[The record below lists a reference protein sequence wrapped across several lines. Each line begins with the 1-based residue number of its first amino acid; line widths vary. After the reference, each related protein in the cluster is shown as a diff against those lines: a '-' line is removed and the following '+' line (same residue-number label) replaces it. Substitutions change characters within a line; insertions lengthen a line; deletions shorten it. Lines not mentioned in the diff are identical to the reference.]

1 LIPYLVFQA
10 YHIHFNIPSIDP
22 DCIIKMKGIIF
33 DMDGVLIDAMPFHAE
48 AMKIAIKEETNYE
61 IDKKIVYQLEG
72 MPSNNLVK
80 EIFKKY
86 NINKEL
92 DQKLVD
98 KISER
103 KKQLFKE
110 IENTQ
115 LIEGVRDLIK
125 VLNECKCLKAIVTGA
140 AKKEIELTID
150 KMIGLKNFDVVV
162 SGDDVEAGKPDST
175 PFVVA
180 LQKMNLKSSECIV
193 VENAPLGIEAA
204 NKAGIKCILT
214 LNNTPLNISSD
225 FNNIIS
231 RETQIFRDTK
241 STIDFLR
248 MWCCKN

>member
-1 LIPYLVFQA
+1 
-10 YHIHFNIPSIDP
+10 
-22 DCIIKMKGIIF
+22 MRGIIF

-92 DQKLVD
+92 DQELIE

-110 IENTQ
+110 IEDTR
-115 LIEGVRDLIK
+115 LIEGVPDLIK
-125 VLNECKCLKAIVTGA
+125 MLNECKCLKAIVTGA

-162 SGDDVEAGKPDST
+162 SGEDVEAGKPNSD

-180 LQKMNLKSSECIV
+180 LQKMNIKSSECIV
-193 VENAPLGIEAA
+193 VENAPLGVEAA
-204 NKAGIKCILT
+204 NKAGIRCILT
-214 LNNTPLNISSD
+214 LNNTPLNISTD

-231 RETQIFRDTK
+231 NETQIFRDTI
-241 STIDFLR
+241 STTDFLR
-248 MWCCKN
+248 KWCCNN

>member
-1 LIPYLVFQA
+1 
-10 YHIHFNIPSIDP
+10 
-22 DCIIKMKGIIF
+22 
-33 DMDGVLIDAMPFHAE
+33 MDGVLIDAMPFHAE

-92 DQKLVD
+92 DQELIE
-98 KISER
+98 KISEQ

-110 IENTQ
+110 IEDTH
-115 LIEGVRDLIK
+115 LIEGVPDLIK
-125 VLNECKCLKAIVTGA
+125 MLNECKCLKSIVTGA

-162 SGDDVEAGKPDST
+162 SGEDVEAGKPNSD

-180 LQKMNLKSSECIV
+180 LQKMNIKPTECIV
-193 VENAPLGIEAA
+193 VENAPLGVEAA
-204 NKAGIKCILT
+204 NKAGIRCILT
-214 LNNTPLNISSD
+214 LNNTPLDISAD
-225 FNNIIS
+225 FNNILS
-231 RETQIFRDTK
+231 KETQIFRDTK
-241 STIDFLR
+241 SAIDFLR
-248 MWCCKN
+248 KWCCNN

>member
-1 LIPYLVFQA
+1 
-10 YHIHFNIPSIDP
+10 
-22 DCIIKMKGIIF
+22 MKGIIF

-72 MPSNNLVK
+72 MPSDNLVK

-86 NINKEL
+86 NIKKEL
-92 DQKLVD
+92 DERLIE

-110 IENTQ
+110 IEETH
-115 LIEGVRDLIK
+115 LIEGVRDLIE
-125 VLNECKCLKAIVTGA
+125 VLNECKCVKAIVTGA

-162 SGDDVEAGKPDST
+162 SGEDVDVGKPNSA

-180 LQKMNLKSSECIV
+180 LQKMNIKPSECIV
-193 VENAPLGIEAA
+193 VENAPLGVEAA
-204 NKAGIKCILT
+204 NKAGIRCILT
-214 LNNTPLNISSD
+214 LNNTPLDISSD
-225 FNNIIS
+225 FNSLLSKEI
-231 RETQIFRDTK
+231 QIFRDTK

-248 MWCCKN
+248 KWCCNN

>member
-1 LIPYLVFQA
+1 
-10 YHIHFNIPSIDP
+10 
-22 DCIIKMKGIIF
+22 
-33 DMDGVLIDAMPFHAE
+33 MDGVLIDAMPFHAE

-92 DQKLVD
+92 DQELIE

-103 KKQLFKE
+103 KKQIFKE
-110 IENTQ
+110 IEDTH
-115 LIEGVRDLIK
+115 LIEGVPDLIK
-125 VLNECKCLKAIVTGA
+125 ILNECKCLKAIVTGA

-150 KMIGLKNFDVVV
+150 KMVGLKNFDVVV
-162 SGDDVEAGKPDST
+162 SGEDVEAGKPNSD

-180 LQKMNLKSSECIV
+180 LQKMNIKSSECIV
-193 VENAPLGIEAA
+193 VENAPLGVEAA
-204 NKAGIKCILT
+204 NKAGIRCILT
-214 LNNTPLNISSD
+214 LNNTPLDISTD

-231 RETQIFRDTK
+231 KETQIFRDTN
-241 STIDFLR
+241 STTDFLR
-248 MWCCKN
+248 KWCCNN

>member
-1 LIPYLVFQA
+1 
-10 YHIHFNIPSIDP
+10 
-22 DCIIKMKGIIF
+22 
-33 DMDGVLIDAMPFHAE
+33 MDGVLIDAMPFHAE

-92 DQKLVD
+92 DQELIE

-110 IENTQ
+110 IEDTH
-115 LIEGVRDLIK
+115 LIEGVLDLIK
-125 VLNECKCLKAIVTGA
+125 MLNECKCLKAIVTGA

-162 SGDDVEAGKPDST
+162 SGEDVEAGKPNSD

-180 LQKMNLKSSECIV
+180 LQKMNIKSSECIV
-193 VENAPLGIEAA
+193 VENAPLGVEAA
-204 NKAGIKCILT
+204 NKAGIRCILT
-214 LNNTPLNISSD
+214 LNNTPLDISTD

-231 RETQIFRDTK
+231 KETQIFRDTK
-241 STIDFLR
+241 STTHFLR
-248 MWCCKN
+248 KWCCNN

>member
-1 LIPYLVFQA
+1 
-10 YHIHFNIPSIDP
+10 
-22 DCIIKMKGIIF
+22 MRGIIF

-92 DQKLVD
+92 DQELIE

-103 KKQLFKE
+103 KKQIFKE
-110 IENTQ
+110 IEDTH
-115 LIEGVRDLIK
+115 LIEGVPDLIK
-125 VLNECKCLKAIVTGA
+125 ILNECKCLKAIVTGA

-162 SGDDVEAGKPDST
+162 SGEDVEAGKPNSD

-180 LQKMNLKSSECIV
+180 LQKMNIKSSECIV
-193 VENAPLGIEAA
+193 VENAPLGVEAA
-204 NKAGIKCILT
+204 NKAGIRCILT
-214 LNNTPLNISSD
+214 LNNTPLDISTD
-225 FNNIIS
+225 FNNILS
-231 RETQIFRDTK
+231 KETQIFRDTN
-241 STIDFLR
+241 STTDFLR
-248 MWCCKN
+248 KWCCNN

>member
-1 LIPYLVFQA
+1 
-10 YHIHFNIPSIDP
+10 
-22 DCIIKMKGIIF
+22 
-33 DMDGVLIDAMPFHAE
+33 MDGVLIDAMPFHAE

-80 EIFKKY
+80 EIFTKY

-92 DQKLVD
+92 DQELIE

-110 IENTQ
+110 IEDTH
-115 LIEGVRDLIK
+115 LIEGVPDLIK
-125 VLNECKCLKAIVTGA
+125 MLNECKCLKAIVTGA

-162 SGDDVEAGKPDST
+162 SGEDVEAGKPNSD

-180 LQKMNLKSSECIV
+180 LQKMNIKSSECIV
-193 VENAPLGIEAA
+193 VENAPLGVEAA
-204 NKAGIKCILT
+204 NKAGIRCILT
-214 LNNTPLNISSD
+214 LNNTPLDISTD
-225 FNNIIS
+225 FTNIIS
-231 RETQIFRDTK
+231 KETQIFRDTK
-241 STIDFLR
+241 SSTDFLR
-248 MWCCKN
+248 KWCCNN

>member
-1 LIPYLVFQA
+1 
-10 YHIHFNIPSIDP
+10 
-22 DCIIKMKGIIF
+22 MKGIIF

-72 MPSNNLVK
+72 MPSDNLVK

-92 DQKLVD
+92 DQDLID

-110 IENTQ
+110 IEDTH
-115 LIEGVRDLIK
+115 LIDGVSDLIK

-150 KMIGLKNFDVVV
+150 KMIGLNNFDVVV
-162 SGDDVEAGKPDST
+162 SGEDVTAGKPNSA

-180 LQKMNLKSSECIV
+180 LQKMNLKPIECIV
-193 VENAPLGIEAA
+193 VENAPLGVEAA

-214 LNNTPLNISSD
+214 LNNTPLDISADFDNILSK
-225 FNNIIS
+225 
-231 RETQIFRDTK
+231 ETQIFTDTK
-241 STIDFLR
+241 SAIDFL
-248 MWCCKN
+248 MKWCCNS

>member
-1 LIPYLVFQA
+1 
-10 YHIHFNIPSIDP
+10 
-22 DCIIKMKGIIF
+22 
-33 DMDGVLIDAMPFHAE
+33 MDGVLIDAMPFHAE

-80 EIFKKY
+80 EIFTKY

-92 DQKLVD
+92 DQELIE

-110 IENTQ
+110 IEDTH
-115 LIEGVRDLIK
+115 LIEGVPDLIK
-125 VLNECKCLKAIVTGA
+125 MLNECKCLKAIVTGA

-162 SGDDVEAGKPDST
+162 SGEDVEAGKPNSD

-180 LQKMNLKSSECIV
+180 LQKMNIKSSECIV
-193 VENAPLGIEAA
+193 VENAPLGVEAA
-204 NKAGIKCILT
+204 NKAGIRCILT
-214 LNNTPLNISSD
+214 LNNTPLDISKD
-225 FNNIIS
+225 FTNIIS
-231 RETQIFRDTK
+231 KETQIFRDTK
-241 STIDFLR
+241 SSTDFLR
-248 MWCCKN
+248 KWCCNH

>member
-1 LIPYLVFQA
+1 
-10 YHIHFNIPSIDP
+10 
-22 DCIIKMKGIIF
+22 
-33 DMDGVLIDAMPFHAE
+33 MDGVLIDAMPFHAE

-92 DQKLVD
+92 DQELIE

-110 IENTQ
+110 IEDTH
-115 LIEGVRDLIK
+115 LIEGVPNLIK
-125 VLNECKCLKAIVTGA
+125 MLNECKCLKAIVTGA

-162 SGDDVEAGKPDST
+162 SGDDVEAGKPNSD

-180 LQKMNLKSSECIV
+180 LQKMNIKSAECIV
-193 VENAPLGIEAA
+193 VENAPLGVEAA

-214 LNNTPLNISSD
+214 LNNTPLDISTD

-231 RETQIFRDTK
+231 NKTQIFKDTQ
-241 STIDFLR
+241 STTDFLR
-248 MWCCKN
+248 KWCCNN

>member
-1 LIPYLVFQA
+1 
-10 YHIHFNIPSIDP
+10 
-22 DCIIKMKGIIF
+22 MRGIIF

-80 EIFKKY
+80 EIFTKY

-92 DQKLVD
+92 DQELIE

-110 IENTQ
+110 IEDTH
-115 LIEGVRDLIK
+115 LIEGVPDLIK
-125 VLNECKCLKAIVTGA
+125 MLNECKCLKAIVTGA

-162 SGDDVEAGKPDST
+162 SGEDVEAGKPNSD

-180 LQKMNLKSSECIV
+180 LQKMNIKSSECIV
-193 VENAPLGIEAA
+193 VENAPLGVEAA
-204 NKAGIKCILT
+204 NKAGIRCILT
-214 LNNTPLNISSD
+214 LNNTPLDISTD
-225 FNNIIS
+225 FINIIS
-231 RETQIFRDTK
+231 KETQIFRDTK
-241 STIDFLR
+241 SSTDFLR
-248 MWCCKN
+248 KWCCNN

>member
-1 LIPYLVFQA
+1 
-10 YHIHFNIPSIDP
+10 
-22 DCIIKMKGIIF
+22 MRGIIF

-80 EIFKKY
+80 EIFKIY

-92 DQKLVD
+92 DQELIE

-110 IENTQ
+110 IEDTH
-115 LIEGVRDLIK
+115 LIEGVPDLIK
-125 VLNECKCLKAIVTGA
+125 MLNECKCLKAIVTGA

-162 SGDDVEAGKPDST
+162 SGEDVEAGKPNSD

-180 LQKMNLKSSECIV
+180 LQKMNIKSSECIV
-193 VENAPLGIEAA
+193 VENAPLGVEAA
-204 NKAGIKCILT
+204 NKAGIRCILT
-214 LNNTPLNISSD
+214 LNNTPLNISTD

-231 RETQIFRDTK
+231 NDTQIFRDTK
-241 STIDFLR
+241 SIADFLR
-248 MWCCKN
+248 KWCCNN

>member
-1 LIPYLVFQA
+1 
-10 YHIHFNIPSIDP
+10 
-22 DCIIKMKGIIF
+22 MKGIIF

-72 MPSNNLVK
+72 MPSDNLVK

-86 NINKEL
+86 NIKKEL
-92 DQKLVD
+92 DERLIE

-110 IENTQ
+110 IEETH
-115 LIEGVRDLIK
+115 LIEGVRDLIE
-125 VLNECKCLKAIVTGA
+125 VLNECKCVKAIVTGA

-162 SGDDVEAGKPDST
+162 SGEDVDVGKPNSA

-180 LQKMNLKSSECIV
+180 LQKMNIKPSECIV
-193 VENAPLGIEAA
+193 VENAPLGVEAA
-204 NKAGIKCILT
+204 NKAGIRCILT
-214 LNNTPLNISSD
+214 LNNTPLDISSD
-225 FNNIIS
+225 FNS
-231 RETQIFRDTK
+231 LLSKETQIFRDTK

-248 MWCCKN
+248 KWCCNN

>member
-1 LIPYLVFQA
+1 
-10 YHIHFNIPSIDP
+10 
-22 DCIIKMKGIIF
+22 MRGIIF

-80 EIFKKY
+80 EIFTKY

-92 DQKLVD
+92 DQELIE

-110 IENTQ
+110 IEDTH
-115 LIEGVRDLIK
+115 LIEGVPDLIK
-125 VLNECKCLKAIVTGA
+125 MLNECKCLKAIVTGA

-162 SGDDVEAGKPDST
+162 SGEDVEAGKPNSD

-180 LQKMNLKSSECIV
+180 LQKMNIKSSECIV
-193 VENAPLGIEAA
+193 VENAPLGVEAA
-204 NKAGIKCILT
+204 NKAGIRCILT
-214 LNNTPLNISSD
+214 LNNTPLDISKD
-225 FNNIIS
+225 FTNIIS
-231 RETQIFRDTK
+231 KETQIFRDTK
-241 STIDFLR
+241 SSTDFLR
-248 MWCCKN
+248 KWCCNN

>member
-1 LIPYLVFQA
+1 
-10 YHIHFNIPSIDP
+10 
-22 DCIIKMKGIIF
+22 MRGIIF

-92 DQKLVD
+92 DQELIE

-110 IENTQ
+110 IEDTH
-115 LIEGVRDLIK
+115 LIEGVPDLIK
-125 VLNECKCLKAIVTGA
+125 MLNECKCLKAIVTGA

-162 SGDDVEAGKPDST
+162 SGEDVEAGKPNSD

-180 LQKMNLKSSECIV
+180 LQKMNIKSSECIV
-193 VENAPLGIEAA
+193 VENAPLGVEAA
-204 NKAGIKCILT
+204 NKAGIRCILT
-214 LNNTPLNISSD
+214 LNNTPLKISTD

-231 RETQIFRDTK
+231 NKTQIFRDTQ
-241 STIDFLR
+241 STTDFLR
-248 MWCCKN
+248 KWCCNN

>member
-1 LIPYLVFQA
+1 
-10 YHIHFNIPSIDP
+10 
-22 DCIIKMKGIIF
+22 MRGIIF

-92 DQKLVD
+92 DQELIK

-110 IENTQ
+110 IEDTR
-115 LIEGVRDLIK
+115 LIEGVPDLIK
-125 VLNECKCLKAIVTGA
+125 MLNECKCLKAIVTGA

-162 SGDDVEAGKPDST
+162 SGEDVEAGKPNSD

-180 LQKMNLKSSECIV
+180 LQKMNIKSSECIV
-193 VENAPLGIEAA
+193 VENAPLGVEAA
-204 NKAGIKCILT
+204 NKAGIRCILT
-214 LNNTPLNISSD
+214 LNNTPLNISTD

-231 RETQIFRDTK
+231 NETQIFRDTI
-241 STIDFLR
+241 STTDFLR
-248 MWCCKN
+248 KWCCNN

>member
-1 LIPYLVFQA
+1 
-10 YHIHFNIPSIDP
+10 
-22 DCIIKMKGIIF
+22 MKGIIF

-72 MPSNNLVK
+72 MPSYNLVK
-80 EIFKKY
+80 EIIKKY

-92 DQKLVD
+92 DQDLID

-110 IENTQ
+110 IEDTH
-115 LIEGVRDLIK
+115 LIEGVSDLIK

-150 KMIGLKNFDVVV
+150 KMIGLNNFDVVV
-162 SGDDVEAGKPDST
+162 SGEDVTAGKPNSA

-180 LQKMNLKSSECIV
+180 LQKMNLKPTECIV
-193 VENAPLGIEAA
+193 VENAPLGVEAA

-214 LNNTPLNISSD
+214 LNNTPLDISADFDNILSK
-225 FNNIIS
+225 
-231 RETQIFRDTK
+231 ETQIFRDTK
-241 STIDFLR
+241 SAIDFL
-248 MWCCKN
+248 MKWCCNS

>member
-1 LIPYLVFQA
+1 
-10 YHIHFNIPSIDP
+10 
-22 DCIIKMKGIIF
+22 MRGIIF

-80 EIFKKY
+80 EIFTKY

-92 DQKLVD
+92 DQELIE

-110 IENTQ
+110 IEDTH
-115 LIEGVRDLIK
+115 LIEGVPDLIK
-125 VLNECKCLKAIVTGA
+125 MLNECKCLKAIVTGA

-162 SGDDVEAGKPDST
+162 SGEDVEAGKPNSD

-180 LQKMNLKSSECIV
+180 LQKMNIKSSECIV
-193 VENAPLGIEAA
+193 VENAPLGVEAA
-204 NKAGIKCILT
+204 NKAGIRCILT
-214 LNNTPLNISSD
+214 LNNTPLDISTD
-225 FNNIIS
+225 FTNIIS
-231 RETQIFRDTK
+231 KETQIFRDTK
-241 STIDFLR
+241 SSTDFLR
-248 MWCCKN
+248 KWCCNN

>member
-1 LIPYLVFQA
+1 
-10 YHIHFNIPSIDP
+10 
-22 DCIIKMKGIIF
+22 
-33 DMDGVLIDAMPFHAE
+33 MDGVLIDAMPFHAE

-92 DQKLVD
+92 DQELIK

-110 IENTQ
+110 IEDTR
-115 LIEGVRDLIK
+115 LIEGVPDLIK
-125 VLNECKCLKAIVTGA
+125 MLNECKCLKAIVTGA

-162 SGDDVEAGKPDST
+162 SGEDVEAGKPNSD

-180 LQKMNLKSSECIV
+180 LQKMNIKSSECIV
-193 VENAPLGIEAA
+193 VENAPLGVEAA
-204 NKAGIKCILT
+204 NKAGIRCILT
-214 LNNTPLNISSD
+214 LNNTPLNISTD

-231 RETQIFRDTK
+231 NETQIFRDTI
-241 STIDFLR
+241 STTDFLR
-248 MWCCKN
+248 KWCCNN

>member
-1 LIPYLVFQA
+1 
-10 YHIHFNIPSIDP
+10 
-22 DCIIKMKGIIF
+22 
-33 DMDGVLIDAMPFHAE
+33 MDGVLIDAMPFHAE

-92 DQKLVD
+92 DQELIE

-110 IENTQ
+110 IEDTRI
-115 LIEGVRDLIK
+115 IEGVPDLIK
-125 VLNECKCLKAIVTGA
+125 MLNECKCLKAIVTGA

-162 SGDDVEAGKPDST
+162 SGEDVEAGKPNSD

-180 LQKMNLKSSECIV
+180 LQKMNIKSSECIV
-193 VENAPLGIEAA
+193 VENAPLGVEAA
-204 NKAGIKCILT
+204 NKAGIRCILT
-214 LNNTPLNISSD
+214 LNNTPLNISTD

-231 RETQIFRDTK
+231 NETQIFRDTI
-241 STIDFLR
+241 STTDFLR
-248 MWCCKN
+248 KWCCNN

>member
-1 LIPYLVFQA
+1 
-10 YHIHFNIPSIDP
+10 
-22 DCIIKMKGIIF
+22 MKGIIF

-72 MPSNNLVK
+72 MPSDNLVK

-92 DQKLVD
+92 DQDLID

-110 IENTQ
+110 IE
-115 LIEGVRDLIK
+115 V
-125 VLNECKCLKAIVTGA
+125 
-140 AKKEIELTID
+140 TID
-150 KMIGLKNFDVVV
+150 KMIGLNNFDVVV
-162 SGDDVEAGKPDST
+162 SGEDVTAGKPNSA

-180 LQKMNLKSSECIV
+180 LQKMNLKPSECIV
-193 VENAPLGIEAA
+193 VENAPLGVEAA

-214 LNNTPLNISSD
+214 LNNTPLDISADFDNILSK
-225 FNNIIS
+225 
-231 RETQIFRDTK
+231 ETQIFRDTK
-241 STIDFLR
+241 SAIDFL
-248 MWCCKN
+248 MKWCCNS